1 MICYGQINNKKCSL
15 IKTGKRLQESILHKQ
30 SKVKNAQDK
39 DMKMVQNRNIIVK
52 NIQKYRK

>member
-1 MICYGQINNKKCSL
+1 MICHGQINKKRSL